1 MSLRNT
7 GNSISRVNSLPK
19 VLLRQVLSWALVLVA
34 GVAAILLWVELRSI
48 EKDIG
53 SELAQ
58 LERSFGKGFNQ
69 AVWNL
74 DTDMIQVLA
83 KGTTQTPV
91 VSGTKLTDAAGR
103 TLALEGVIPE
113 RTDNH
118 SLLFGGVRTYTVEL
132 RALNA
137 GSNEAIGT
145 LTLYTD
151 SSVFYRRIQN
161 SFLFMLF
168 HTLVVV
174 GGMCVVLYLSLK
186 RNLARPLR
194 KVTRSIATM
203 TEQRDADR
211 MERIEYDQPD
221 EIGLLV
227 DALNTMNERV
237 RLSRAAIDE
246 MNQSLELTVRART
259 AELQET
265 TEQSESRA
273 RKLERSWHQ
282 LQFILDHSPIAVRIL
297 TRNPRIED
305 IRLVFTNSSFNAL
318 FKPES
323 PQALVA
329 NFNRIYADETDFIS
343 FYNKVLA
350 GQSTATPR
358 LLRMRSFA
366 GEQLWVMVSTVP
378 ILYNDVECA
387 LGWFY
392 DVTDLRHAK
401 DQAEAAALA
410 KANFLANMSHEI
422 RTPLNGII
430 GLSDLVLKTALSPRQ
445 TEFLAK
451 IHRSGLHLLGIIND
465 ILDSSKIE
473 AGKLEIETTPF
484 AIEQLIDPVRDMLAE
499 RLAERSLVFSVE
511 VDPAIPA
518 RLYGDPLRLRQILI
532 NYCNNA
538 IKFTEHGSIRISLRA
553 EEIGSESFT
562 LRCSVIDTGIGMSAE
577 QRANLFQSFSQADS
591 SITRRFGGTG
601 LGLAISKNL
610 AELMGGEVGVISEEG
625 GGSTFW
631 FTARLAWL
639 TTDTDASKV
648 TILLAMGDAAE
659 HPVATW
665 ARNFGCSV
673 EFADSPE
680 NTGEKI
686 DELRRSGSGLIV
698 TDPPTWPRISAHWG
712 ESTTKGQR
720 SALRLLLLNPEATDC
735 SQIGLPADTL
745 QLDGHT
751 SPSDFFEAI
760 TQLLGHATVSRL
772 ADSRSGIDLSQLAG
786 ARILLVEDND
796 INQLVATELLES
808 KGFIVEVAENGHIA
822 VEKTAVSAYDLV
834 LMDMQMPIMDGVTAT
849 REIRKYVPPAALPIV
864 AMTANAMQSDRQRC
878 QEAGMQGFITKPV
891 DVHRLWAE
899 IMTWVKPRPQ
909 AAKPP
914 LASKPEPAAVTA
926 RPSAPPPLNIT
937 GDLSNLCVD
946 GLDVR
951 GGMSRVMGRSTLY
964 LSLLRKFPSNQRE
977 AVQQI
982 RAALD
987 KDDWVAAERLAHT
1000 LKGVAGTIGANALQT
1015 LAADLDQLLKAK
1027 QRDRERV
1034 KLALDMLEPVLL
1046 QLCEDLQRL
1055 PPA

>member
-1 MSLRNT
+1 MLK
-7 GNSISRVNSLPK
+7 VKSLPK
-19 VLLRQVLSWALVLVA
+19 VLLRQVLSWALVLVT
-34 GVAAILLWVELRSI
+34 GVAAFLLWVELRSI
-48 EKDIG
+48 EQDIG
-53 SELAQ
+53 SELVQ
-58 LERSFGKGFNQ
+58 LEKSFGKGFNQ

-74 DTDMIQVLA
+74 DTDMIEVLA
-83 KGTTQTPV
+83 KGVTQISV
-91 VSGTKLTDAAGR
+91 VSGAKLTDAAGQ
-103 TLALEGVIPE
+103 TLATEGAVPE
-113 RTDNH
+113 STDNH
-118 SLLFGGVRTYTVEL
+118 SLLFGGVRTYTIEL
-132 RALNA
+132 RAPNA

-145 LTLYTD
+145 LTLFTD
-151 SSVFYRRIQN
+151 SSVLYRRIQS

-168 HTLVVV
+168 HTLIVV

-186 RNLARPLR
+186 RNLARPLM

-203 TEQRDADR
+203 TEQQDLDR

-227 DALNTMNERV
+227 SALNTMNERV
-237 RLSRAAIDE
+237 RQSRAAIDE

-259 AELQET
+259 AELQEA

-273 RKLERSWHQ
+273 RKLERSSHQ

-297 TRNPRIED
+297 SKNPRLEET
-305 IRLVFTNSSFNAL
+305 RLVFANSSFYEL

-323 PQALVA
+323 PAALEA
-329 NFNRIYADETDFIS
+329 NLNSIYTDESDFIGFHNKILADE
-343 FYNKVLA
+343 A
-350 GQSTATPR
+350 TARPL
-358 LLRMRSFA
+358 LLRMQTFT
-366 GEQLWVMVSTVP
+366 GELLWIMVSVVP
-378 ILYNDVECA
+378 IRYNDAECA

-430 GLSDLVLKTALSPRQ
+430 GLSDLMLKTALAPRQ

-484 AIEQLIDPVRDMLAE
+484 AIEQVIDPVRDMLAE

-538 IKFTEHGSIRISLRA
+538 IKFTEHGSIRISLHA
-553 EEIGSESFT
+553 EDIGSESFT

-577 QRANLFQSFSQADS
+577 QQAKLFQSFAQADS

-610 AELMGGEVGVISEEG
+610 AELMGGEVGVKSEQG
-625 GGSTFW
+625 RGSTFW

-639 TTDTDASKV
+639 TADTEASKV
-648 TILLAMGDAAE
+648 SILLTMDDAAK
-659 HPVATW
+659 HPVVSW
-665 ARNFGCSV
+665 ARNFGCIV

-680 NTGEKI
+680 SAGEKI
-686 DELRRSGSGLIV
+686 DQLRHSGCGLIV
-698 TDPPTWPRISAHWG
+698 TDPLTWPKISRHWG
-712 ESTTKGQR
+712 DGTNKGQR
-720 SALRLLLLNPEATDC
+720 SALRLLLLNPEGTDC

-745 QLDGHT
+745 QLDGQI

-772 ADSRSGIDLSQLAG
+772 ADSRSGVDLSQLAG

-796 INQLVATELLES
+796 VNQLVATELLES
-808 KGFIVEVAENGHIA
+808 KGFVVEVAENGHIA
-822 VEKTAVSAYDLV
+822 VEMTAVGTYDLV

-849 REIRKYVPPAALPIV
+849 REIRRQIPAAILPIV

-878 QEAGMQGFITKPV
+878 QEAGMQGFITKPI

-909 AAKPP
+909 TIRPP
-914 LASKPEPAAVTA
+914 PAPGPEPATVTVA
-926 RPSAPPPLNIT
+926 PSTAPPLNIA
-937 GDLSNLCVD
+937 GDLSNLSID
-946 GLDVR
+946 GLDVH
-951 GGMSRVMGRSTLY
+951 GGLSRVMGRSALY
-964 LSLLRKFPSNQRE
+964 LSLLRKFPPNQRE
-977 AVQQI
+977 AVQQM
-982 RAALD
+982 RAALA
-987 KDDWVAAERLAHT
+987 KDDWVQAERIAHT
-1000 LKGVAGTIGANALQT
+1000 LKGIAGTIGANALQT
-1015 LAADLDQLLKAK
+1015 LAADLDHLLKAG
-1027 QRDRERV
+1027 QDRARAE
-1034 KLALDMLEPVLL
+1034 LALDMLEPVLL
-1046 QLCEDLQRL
+1046 QLCEDLERL